1 MLLEHFVLFSF
12 QTNLT
17 FSTAIPRPM
26 AHQDAILFLKQA
38 MAQELPSEA
47 DLQGLQ
53 ELIHAG
59 RKARIDSEL
68 SAYQAQAEAV
78 AAIMAESA
86 TKPELMAELSQPP
99 TAEAEQV
106 TEPAD
111 SPVKKKVTTTMT
123 GSSVNA
129 RFAGL
134 TVGLNDRVAFV
145 KQLFGG
151 ESDDFERVV
160 AALATM
166 ESQAECERFLEDAV
180 YPDHDWTGLEEF
192 SDRFH
197 AMVFARFE

>member
-1 MLLEHFVLFSF
+1 
-12 QTNLT
+12 
-17 FSTAIPRPM
+17 M

-86 TKPELMAELSQPP
+86 HKPELMAELSQPP
-99 TAEAEQV
+99 TAKAEQV
-106 TEPAD
+106 T
-111 SPVKKKVTTTMT
+111 TTIA

-134 TVGLNDRVAFV
+134 KVGLNDRIAFV

-180 YPDHDWTGLEEF
+180 YPDHDWTGLEVF